1 MSDLKFKQHRKNQ
14 AKEMTKK
21 KICILK
27 KFWWKNISVII
38 FQTIYVLNEMNEVL
52 EKEVP
57 LCFCLADRQ
66 TAAPE
71 CETMSLPSPLKWLDT
86 RL

>member
-1 MSDLKFKQHRKNQ
+1 MSDLKFKQHIKNQ

-27 KFWWKNISVII
+27 KFWWKYISVII

-52 EKEVP
+52 EK
-57 LCFCLADRQ
+57 AN
-66 TAAPE
+66 
-71 CETMSLPSPLKWLDT
+71 
-86 RL
+86 